1 MSIIHRKSLH
11 FYFSLIIGSL
21 NRQVR
26 LLKYIPKNQTE
37 HILYFFLFI
46 LAVLKNAIDQVYG
59 TFLPKGNH
67 PFVYMNLLIE
77 SNNVDVNVHPTKH
90 EVHFLY
96 ENEIIEQIRQAFETQ
111 LVGSNETRDLY
122 TQSLLPG
129 ASNPTQNDDNKN
141 DKSKE
146 AKVYAKDM
154 VRSDSKEQKLEKF
167 FGQCVI
173 KSASSPSQVTSS
185 QSMDRIEIEQDNDD
199 IISASQSSTMM
210 SMSQTSILVT
220 SQRTTDNNKQ
230 KYGHF

>member
-1 MSIIHRKSLH
+1 MNRQVSKIFEIISKE
-11 FYFSLIIGSL
+11 L
-21 NRQVR
+21 NRQYV
-26 LLKYIPKNQTE
+26 
-37 HILYFFLFI
+37 FFVFI
-46 LAVLKNAIDQVYG
+46 FVAFKNAIDQVYG
-59 TFLPKGNH
+59 AFLPKGNH

-96 ENEIIEQIRQAFETQ
+96 EDEIIEQIRQAFETK

-129 ASNPTQNDDNKN
+129 ATDPVQNDENKN
-141 DKSKE
+141 EKSKE

-173 KSASSPSQVTSS
+173 KSASSSSKQIEKDNNDSTSA
-185 QSMDRIEIEQDNDD
+185 N
-199 IISASQSSTMM
+199 QSSAMM
-210 SMSQTSILVT
+210 SMGQTSVLVT
-220 SQRTTDNNKQ
+220 SQRTTEYNSR
-230 KYGHF
+230 KYGHFRAKFL